1 MAQLEKLTTF
11 GFITKYSRGSS
22 TNFINLLKN
31 RRFSQINKI
40 RKSRA
45 ISTTAF
51 FDRSYSGRVGAV
63 STAVADSQS
72 TRLTRHI
79 YDLESSRKSL

>member
-22 TNFINLLKN
+22 ANFINLLKN

-40 RKSRA
+40 RKNPVLFRRRRF
-45 ISTTAF
+45 STEATA
-51 FDRSYSGRVGAV
+51 AE
-63 STAVADSQS
+63 
-72 TRLTRHI
+72 
-79 YDLESSRKSL
+79 LEQ